1 MAYDFSME
9 TDQARMDAACFGN
22 GEKALVMIPGL
33 GDGLKTVRGMGILL
47 SMTYR
52 LWGERFR
59 VLVPSR
65 REPVPEGAS
74 TLDMARDV
82 LYAMEKQKISR
93 AHVVGISLG
102 GMIAQHLAALAPERV
117 DRLVLCVSAPGPNP
131 ILRETISRWLRMGE
145 EGRFRDLMADA
156 GQTLYTTRRGQN
168 VAALGAYV
176 ERVVGES
183 GRERFCRQARACLLH
198 DVRESLHRIHS
209 PTLVLGGELDRVVGP
224 QASRELAQGI
234 ARSVLEIKAQQGH
247 GLYEEDGDFIP
258 RVLRFLTE

>member
-1 MAYDFSME
+1 MGKECIANGLRIHYEEYGQGEPLLLLMGLGAPGRKWAPHIAAYEKHFHVIAPDNRGAGQSDKPVAYSYTIQEMAEDMV
-9 TDQARMDAACFGN
+9 ALMDELGI
-22 GEKALVMIPGL
+22 EKA
-33 GDGLKTVRGMGILL
+33 
-47 SMTYR
+47 
-52 LWGERFR
+52 
-59 VLVPSR
+59 
-65 REPVPEGAS
+65 
-74 TLDMARDV
+74 
-82 LYAMEKQKISR
+82 
-93 AHVVGISLG
+93 HVNGISMG
-102 GMIAQHLAALAPERV
+102 GAIAQHLAALAPERV

-131 ILRETISRWLRMGE
+131 VLRETISRWLRMGE

-198 DVRESLHRIHS
+198 DARESLHRIHS

-247 GLYEEDGDFIP
+247 GLYEEDRDFIP